1 MNFLLNLLKKDF
13 LRKST
18 NSCKKSLELCYNHFR
33 QYNMAWDEFKKIVKE
48 ITEDLKIDRMNLDEK
63 TLRIPSIKHFWVAKL
78 YTTKIRILTLEK
90 KKKSR
95 IDELKNGYVS
105 EIGLSKTSMM
115 QNLNSDE
122 QIMKINEE
130 MEELKLIVD
139 YLEDA
144 KFVLG
149 RVTDD
154 LKNRIEL
161 EKVERL

>member
-1 MNFLLNLLKKDF
+1 
-13 LRKST
+13 
-18 NSCKKSLELCYNHFR
+18 
-33 QYNMAWDEFKKIVKE
+33 MAWDEFKKIVKE

-90 KKKSR
+90 KKKAR

>member
-1 MNFLLNLLKKDF
+1 
-13 LRKST
+13 
-18 NSCKKSLELCYNHFR
+18 
-33 QYNMAWDEFKKIVKE
+33 MAWDEFKKIVKD
-48 ITEDLKIDRMNLDEK
+48 ITEDLKIDRMNLDDK

-90 KKKSR
+90 KKKAR

>member
-1 MNFLLNLLKKDF
+1 
-13 LRKST
+13 
-18 NSCKKSLELCYNHFR
+18 
-33 QYNMAWDEFKKIVKE
+33 MAWDEFKKIVKD

-90 KKKSR
+90 KKKAR

>member
-1 MNFLLNLLKKDF
+1 
-13 LRKST
+13 
-18 NSCKKSLELCYNHFR
+18 
-33 QYNMAWDEFKKIVKE
+33 MAWDEFKKIVKE
-48 ITEDLKIDRMNLDEK
+48 ITEDLKIDRMNLDDK

-90 KKKSR
+90 KKKAR

>member
-1 MNFLLNLLKKDF
+1 
-13 LRKST
+13 
-18 NSCKKSLELCYNHFR
+18 
-33 QYNMAWDEFKKIVKE
+33 MAWDEFKKIVKE

-90 KKKSR
+90 KKKAR

-115 QNLNSDE
+115 QNLNSDG

>member
-1 MNFLLNLLKKDF
+1 
-13 LRKST
+13 
-18 NSCKKSLELCYNHFR
+18 
-33 QYNMAWDEFKKIVKE
+33 
-48 ITEDLKIDRMNLDEK
+48 
-63 TLRIPSIKHFWVAKL
+63 
-78 YTTKIRILTLEK
+78 
-90 KKKSR
+90 
-95 IDELKNGYVS
+95 
-105 EIGLSKTSMM
+105 
-115 QNLNSDE
+115 
-122 QIMKINEE
+122 

>member
-1 MNFLLNLLKKDF
+1 
-13 LRKST
+13 
-18 NSCKKSLELCYNHFR
+18 
-33 QYNMAWDEFKKIVKE
+33 MAWDEFKKIVKD
-48 ITEDLKIDRMNLDEK
+48 ITEDLKIDRMNLDDK

-90 KKKSR
+90 KKKAR
-95 IDELKNGYVS
+95 IDELKNGHVS

-122 QIMKINEE
+122 EIMKINEE

>member
-1 MNFLLNLLKKDF
+1 
-13 LRKST
+13 
-18 NSCKKSLELCYNHFR
+18 
-33 QYNMAWDEFKKIVKE
+33 MAWDEFKKIVKE
-48 ITEDLKIDRMNLDEK
+48 ITEDLKIDRMNLDDK
-63 TLRIPSIKHFWVAKL
+63 TLKIPSIKHFWVAKL

-90 KKKSR
+90 KKKAR

>member
-1 MNFLLNLLKKDF
+1 
-13 LRKST
+13 
-18 NSCKKSLELCYNHFR
+18 
-33 QYNMAWDEFKKIVKE
+33 MAWDEFKKIVKE
-48 ITEDLKIDRMNLDEK
+48 ITEDLKIDRMNLDDK
-63 TLRIPSIKHFWVAKL
+63 TLRIPSIKHFWIAKL

-90 KKKSR
+90 KKKAR

>member
-1 MNFLLNLLKKDF
+1 
-13 LRKST
+13 
-18 NSCKKSLELCYNHFR
+18 
-33 QYNMAWDEFKKIVKE
+33 MAWDEFKKIVKE

-90 KKKSR
+90 KKKAR

-115 QNLNSDE
+115 QKLNSDE

>member
-1 MNFLLNLLKKDF
+1 
-13 LRKST
+13 
-18 NSCKKSLELCYNHFR
+18 
-33 QYNMAWDEFKKIVKE
+33 MAWDEFKKIVKE

-90 KKKSR
+90 KKKAR

-105 EIGLSKTSMM
+105 EIGLSKTGMM

>member
-1 MNFLLNLLKKDF
+1 
-13 LRKST
+13 
-18 NSCKKSLELCYNHFR
+18 
-33 QYNMAWDEFKKIVKE
+33 MAWDEFKKIVKE
-48 ITEDLKIDRMNLDEK
+48 ITEDLKVDRMNLDEK
-63 TLRIPSIKHFWVAKL
+63 ILRIPSIKHFWVAKL

-95 IDELKNGYVS
+95 IEELKNGYVS
-105 EIGLSKTSMM
+105 EIGLSKAGMV
-115 QNLNSDE
+115 QNLNSDDE
-122 QIMKINEE
+122 IMKMNDEL
-130 MEELKLIVD
+130 EELKLIVD

>member
-1 MNFLLNLLKKDF
+1 
-13 LRKST
+13 
-18 NSCKKSLELCYNHFR
+18 
-33 QYNMAWDEFKKIVKE
+33 MAWDEFKKIVKD
-48 ITEDLKIDRMNLDEK
+48 ITEDLKIDRMNLDDK

-90 KKKSR
+90 KKKAR
-95 IDELKNGYVS
+95 IDELKNGHVS